1 MRRIFLVGSP
11 RSGTTLL
18 QRFLAAHPELTSF
31 PESHFFYSLCGDSR
45 VRRRLRLAR
54 RAETRKRLLAFLGE
68 SGAEELRPRVEGL
81 GAWTYGPWIRRFI
94 HLLDELARMR
104 GARGWAE
111 KTPIHL
117 HYLYLVEAYV
127 PAPRI
132 LHILRP
138 GEQVVASVRRV
149 TTRYPDAWGGER
161 SVESCVERWLF
172 DMKQHRR
179 YLGAGNHLFLLLEDL
194 LRNPEDT
201 LRRTCHFLDLP
212 FAEEMLEDPPRAR
225 LILSREPWKERARE
239 EISLPD
245 PGDAAEGILSEE
257 ELSYVRRRVAPV
269 DLSIFR

>member
-1 MRRIFLVGSP
+1 
-11 RSGTTLL
+11 
-18 QRFLAAHPELTSF
+18 
-31 PESHFFYSLCGDSR
+31 
-45 VRRRLRLAR
+45 
-54 RAETRKRLLAFLGE
+54 
-68 SGAEELRPRVEGL
+68 
-81 GAWTYGPWIRRFI
+81 
-94 HLLDELARMR
+94 
-104 GARGWAE
+104 
-111 KTPIHL
+111 
-117 HYLYLVEAYV
+117 
-127 PAPRI
+127 
-132 LHILRP
+132 
-138 GEQVVASVRRV
+138 
-149 TTRYPDAWGGER
+149 
-161 SVESCVERWLF
+161 
-172 DMKQHRR
+172 MKQHRR